1 MLTRVD
7 TEVEDIGTVCVCVC
21 MGETLRG
28 GGQSWR
34 KTLRLGGWE
43 VGGES
48 PSERTV
54 EKRPSVWCKA

>member
-1 MLTRVD
+1 M
-7 TEVEDIGTVCVCVC
+7 CVCVC